1 MRGQS
6 RIVFR
11 AVFRIKVS
19 DRATG
24 ELVGYVG
31 DISERGL
38 RVLSD
43 TPAVA
48 GTTIQWRLRMRRDD
62 GFQSVDIDGHCLW
75 SRQNA
80 RSGQRESGIRVD
92 QPNEAF
98 VQLVESLRAR
108 RKAKQPA

>member
-6 RIVFR
+6 RIIFR

-31 DISERGL
+31 DISEKGL

-43 TPAVA
+43 TPTVA
-48 GTTIQWRLRMRRDD
+48 GTVVQWRLRMRRDE
-62 GFQSVDIDGHCLW
+62 GFQSVDIDGQCLW

-80 RSGQRESGIRVD
+80 KSGQRESGIQVD
-92 QPNEAF
+92 LPNEAF
-98 VQLVESLRAR
+98 AQLVESLRAR
-108 RKAKQPA
+108 RKTKQPA